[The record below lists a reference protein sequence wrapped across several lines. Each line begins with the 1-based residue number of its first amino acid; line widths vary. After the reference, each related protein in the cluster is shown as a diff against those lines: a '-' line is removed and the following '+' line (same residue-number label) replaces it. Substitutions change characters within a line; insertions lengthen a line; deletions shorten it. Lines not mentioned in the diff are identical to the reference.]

1 MTDPDRTLSQKA
13 FAYQDLM
20 RFTQHFLEQEREALI
35 YLAINPDPS
44 FTPGSTP
51 GFGPD
56 SESTSVAVGRNKM
69 TEPLDF
75 TYLTS

>member
-1 MTDPDRTLSQKA
+1 MCVADVTDT
-13 FAYQDLM
+13 AY
-20 RFTQHFLEQEREALI
+20 
-35 YLAINPDPS
+35 AIRAAEIVRNPDPG

-56 SESTSVAVGRNKM
+56 PGSNSVAVGRNKM

-75 TYLTS
+75 TYLAS